1 MPANRYQNLP
11 KSLTK
16 SLKKSLTSVLFLIEF
31 MNNYSRMTFLFR
43 AKVFL
48 KLYSATAMVNTV
60 SFVLSM

>member
-1 MPANRYQNLP
+1 
-11 KSLTK
+11 
-16 SLKKSLTSVLFLIEF
+16 

-48 KLYSATAMVNTV
+48 KLYSSTAMVNTV